1 MENKELET
9 KVLFSGKGKE
19 YFGIWIVNI
28 LLSVITLG
36 IYSAWAK
43 VRNKRYFYGNTSIAG
58 DSFEYHGQPM
68 QILKGRII
76 AVVCVV
82 IWSVS
87 EQVSPLLSLGLIV
100 AFVLLLPLLSRSNAR
115 FDSAMTSFRN
125 VHFSFNGTIAGAYWA
140 ILGRGTLATVGFVAA
155 IGVVVFAMK
164 LNIVAGVLA
173 MLVLLPAYVYLQAW
187 SLVGIANYF
196 SNGYRYGERQFK
208 ADYKNAFY
216 FKTYIV
222 ATLIWLALMALV
234 LVSFVA
240 IVGVNLVSNL
250 ESFTE
255 IMSHSDIATFMIG
268 YYLVFIAIG
277 LAIGAYLKVKVRNY
291 TFSRLVLEGKDTETA
306 SEFSFASTLTVKGYV
321 SLVVTNFLLQVVTIG
336 LARPWVMVRTTN
348 YLANNTFVYGD
359 IDLLVASDQDS
370 NVKSAVSDEVAQA
383 FDVDLGIG

>member
-43 VRNKRYFYGNTSIAG
+43 VRNKRYFYGHTSIAG

-155 IGVVVFAMK
+155 MGMVVFAMK

-173 MLVLLPAYVYLQAW
+173 ILVLLPAYVYLQAW

-306 SEFSFASTLTVKGYV
+306 SEFSFVSTLTVKGYV

-359 IDLLVASDQDS
+359 IELLVASDQDS

>member
-43 VRNKRYFYGNTSIAG
+43 VRNKRYFYGHTSIAG

-125 VHFSFNGTIAGAYWA
+125 VHFSFSA
-140 ILGRGTLATVGFVAA
+140 
-155 IGVVVFAMK
+155 
-164 LNIVAGVLA
+164 
-173 MLVLLPAYVYLQAW
+173 
-187 SLVGIANYF
+187 
-196 SNGYRYGERQFK
+196 
-208 ADYKNAFY
+208 
-216 FKTYIV
+216 
-222 ATLIWLALMALV
+222 
-234 LVSFVA
+234 
-240 IVGVNLVSNL
+240 
-250 ESFTE
+250 
-255 IMSHSDIATFMIG
+255 
-268 YYLVFIAIG
+268 
-277 LAIGAYLKVKVRNY
+277 RNH
-291 TFSRLVLEGKDTETA
+291 
-306 SEFSFASTLTVKGYV
+306 
-321 SLVVTNFLLQVVTIG
+321 LLQ
-336 LARPWVMVRTTN
+336 
-348 YLANNTFVYGD
+348 
-359 IDLLVASDQDS
+359 
-370 NVKSAVSDEVAQA
+370 
-383 FDVDLGIG
+383 

>member
-43 VRNKRYFYGNTSIAG
+43 VRNKRYFYGHTSIAG

-155 IGVVVFAMK
+155 IGMVVFAMK

-359 IDLLVASDQDS
+359 IELLVASDQDS
-370 NVKSAVSDEVAQA
+370 DVKSAVSDEVAQA

>member
-1 MENKELET
+1 METKGLET
-9 KVLFSGKGKE
+9 KVHFSGKGKE

-36 IYSAWAK
+36 VYSAWAK
-43 VRNKRYFYGNTSIAG
+43 VRNKRYFYGHTSIAG
-58 DSFEYHGQPM
+58 DSFEYHGTPM

-87 EQVSPLLSLGLIV
+87 EQISPLLSLGLIV

-125 VHFSFNGTIAGAYWA
+125 VHFSFHGTIAGAYWA
-140 ILGRGTLATVGFVAA
+140 ILGRGTLATLGFVAA
-155 IGVVVFAMK
+155 IGAVVFAMQ
-164 LNIVAGVLA
+164 LNVIAGVVA

-196 SNGYRYGERQFK
+196 ANGYRYGERQFK
-208 ADYKNAFY
+208 ADYTNAFY
-216 FKTYIV
+216 FKTYLI
-222 ATLIWLALMALV
+222 ATLIWMVLMALV
-234 LVSFVA
+234 VVSFVA
-240 IVGVNLVSNL
+240 IAGVNLVSNP
-250 ESFTE
+250 ESFVDL
-255 IMSHSDIATFMIG
+255 MGHSDLVTFMIG
-268 YYLVFIAIG
+268 YYLAFIAIG

-291 TFSRLVLEGKDTETA
+291 TFSQLVLEGKDAEEA
-306 SEFSFASTLTVKGYV
+306 SQFSFSSTLTVKGYV

-336 LARPWVMVRTTN
+336 LARPWVMVRTTH
-348 YLANNTFVYGD
+348 YLAENTFVYGD
-359 IDLLVASDQDS
+359 LDSLVASDQDS
-370 NVKSAVSDEVAQA
+370 NVKSAVSDEVVQA

>member
-43 VRNKRYFYGNTSIAG
+43 VRNKRYFYGHTSIAG

-359 IDLLVASDQDS
+359 IELLVASDQDS
-370 NVKSAVSDEVAQA
+370 DVKSAVSDEVAQA

>member
-1 MENKELET
+1 METKELET
-9 KVLFSGKGKE
+9 KVHFSGKGKE

-43 VRNKRYFYGNTSIAG
+43 VRNKRYFYGHTSIAG
-58 DSFEYHGQPM
+58 DNFEYHGTPI

-82 IWSVS
+82 VWSIS

-125 VHFSFNGTIAGAYWA
+125 VHFSFHGTISGAYWA
-140 ILGRGTLATVGFVAA
+140 ILGRGTLATLGFVAA
-155 IGVVVFAMK
+155 MGVVVFAMQ
-164 LNIVAGVLA
+164 LNVIAGVVA
-173 MLVLLPAYVYLQAW
+173 ILVLLPAYVYLQAW

-208 ADYKNAFY
+208 ADYTNAFY
-216 FKTYIV
+216 FKTYLI
-222 ATLIWLALMALV
+222 ATLIWMVLMAV
-234 LVSFVA
+234 VVVSFVA
-240 IVGVNLVSNL
+240 IAGVNLVSNP

-255 IMSHSDIATFMIG
+255 LMGHSDLITFMIG
-268 YYLVFIAIG
+268 YYLAFIAIG

-291 TFSRLVLEGKDTETA
+291 TFSQLVLEGKDTESA

-348 YLANNTFVYGD
+348 YLAENTFVYGD
-359 IDLLVASDQDS
+359 LELLIASDQDS

>member
-43 VRNKRYFYGNTSIAG
+43 VRNKRYFYGHTSIAG

-359 IDLLVASDQDS
+359 IELLVASDQDS

>member
-1 MENKELET
+1 METKELET
-9 KVLFSGKGKE
+9 KVHFSGKGKE

-43 VRNKRYFYGNTSIAG
+43 VRNKRYFYGHTSIAG
-58 DSFEYHGQPM
+58 DNFEYHGTPI

-82 IWSVS
+82 VWSIS

-125 VHFSFNGTIAGAYWA
+125 VHFSFHGTISGAYWA
-140 ILGRGTLATVGFVAA
+140 ILGRGTLATLGFVAA
-155 IGVVVFAMK
+155 MGVVVFAMQ
-164 LNIVAGVLA
+164 LNVIAGVVA
-173 MLVLLPAYVYLQAW
+173 ILVLLPAYVYLQAW

-208 ADYKNAFY
+208 ADYTNAFY
-216 FKTYIV
+216 FKTYLI
-222 ATLIWLALMALV
+222 ATLIWMVLMAV
-234 LVSFVA
+234 VVVSFVA
-240 IVGVNLVSNL
+240 IAGVNLVSNP

-255 IMSHSDIATFMIG
+255 LMGHSDLITFMIG
-268 YYLVFIAIG
+268 YYLAFIAIG

-291 TFSRLVLEGKDTETA
+291 TFSQLVLEGKDTELA

-348 YLANNTFVYGD
+348 YLAENTFVYGD
-359 IDLLVASDQDS
+359 LDLLVASDQDS